1 MRGSPAARL
10 AASTIGAGVGKSG
23 SPAPNP
29 ITSSPAA
36 LSALARASIAS
47 VADSAMAPTRRD
59 ILVMLGNAPPSWRP
73 PAPGG
78 RDGHAVYRAGASRCG
93 ADRVRRR
100 GGPTL
105 RARIVPQ
112 MTTDP
117 TAITLPP
124 ALRPRDGRF
133 GSGPSKVRPEA
144 VAALGRAAT
153 TLLGTSHRQ
162 APVRALVGRVRAGLA
177 ELFGL
182 PEGYEVALG

>member
-47 VADSAMAPTRRD
+47 VADSAMAPTRRE
-59 ILVMLGNAPPSWRP
+59 IRVMLGNAPPSCRP

-78 RDGHAVYRAGASRCG
+78 RDGRAVPCGHVPAG
-93 ADRVRRR
+93 ADRARRR